1 MVMINNFNSIIVIFI
16 FTTLNGQFISDL
28 PINSIPRNL
37 GGQEESHIDVIETS
51 SRFNIYHG
59 FSTSMISD
67 GRNFYSISRVDN
79 NFSYSLLN
87 NLTLNGNVS
96 LYIMQSP
103 LQNHNPLIEQFSMA
117 YDASITY
124 QPFKNSILQFRV
136 QKIPHQKNYSPFYK
150 GFNQ

>member
-1 MVMINNFNSIIVIFI
+1 MINNFNSIIVIFI

-28 PINSIPRNL
+28 PINNIPRNL

-67 GRNFYSISRVDN
+67 GINFYSISGINN

-87 NLTLNGNVS
+87 NLTLNGNVG
-96 LYIMQSP
+96 LYFMQSP
-103 LQNHNPLIEQFSMA
+103 LQKYEPLIEQLSMA

-136 QKIPHQKNYSPFYK
+136 QKLPHQKNYFPIYK

>member
-1 MVMINNFNSIIVIFI
+1 MINKFNSIIVIFI
-16 FTTLNGQFISDL
+16 LTTLNGQFISEL
-28 PINSIPRNL
+28 PTNNILKNL
-37 GGQEESHIDVIETS
+37 DRTEENYTDVIKNPN
-51 SRFNIYHG
+51 RFIINHG

-67 GRNFYSISRVDN
+67 GRNFYSISGINN

-87 NLTLNGNVS
+87 NLTLNGNVG

-103 LQNHNPLIEQFSMA
+103 LQNHNPLIEQLSMA

-136 QKIPHQKNYSPFYK
+136 QKIPHQKSYSPFYR
-150 GFNQ
+150 GYNQ

>member
-1 MVMINNFNSIIVIFI
+1 MINKFNSIFAIFF
-16 FTTLNGQFISDL
+16 FTTLNGQFISEL
-28 PINSIPRNL
+28 PGHNTPSTLVNH
-37 GGQEESHIDVIETS
+37 QESFVDVIKTS
-51 SRFNIYHG
+51 NRLNINHG

-67 GRNFYSISRVDN
+67 GRNFYSISGINN

-87 NLTLNGNVS
+87 NLTLNGNVGVY
-96 LYIMQSP
+96 LMQSP
-103 LQNHNPLIEQFSMA
+103 LQNHNPLIEQLSMA